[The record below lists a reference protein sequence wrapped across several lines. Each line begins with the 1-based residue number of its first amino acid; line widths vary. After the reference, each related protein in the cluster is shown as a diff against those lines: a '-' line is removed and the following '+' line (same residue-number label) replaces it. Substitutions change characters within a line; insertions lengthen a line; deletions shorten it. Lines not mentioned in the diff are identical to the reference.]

1 MILPC
6 FLFTSLFMVKLSQR
20 AWNNVIIVSMLALI
34 MLFNLSSNFLNDDS
48 DAPAFSTL
56 IPQGL
61 LISTIEF
68 SNAKVERVGQ
78 GWRIESKLSV
88 SKDLQGLLDVW
99 QSVEVSPFEENLQ
112 WGDSQPK
119 VTVWFIGQ
127 AEPIEYYFLIL
138 ADKTL
143 VKLGQQT
150 YQLVNVNYQTLIPT
164 E

>member
-1 MILPC
+1 
-6 FLFTSLFMVKLSQR
+6 MVKLSQR

-48 DAPAFSTL
+48 HAPALSTL
-56 IPQGL
+56 VPQGL

-78 GWRIESKLSV
+78 GWRVESDLSV
-88 SKDLQGLLDVW
+88 SKDLKGLIDLW
-99 QSVEVSPFEENLQ
+99 QSAEVSPFEENLQ
-112 WGDSQPK
+112 RKDSQYK

-127 AEPIEYYFLIL
+127 AEPTEYLFLTL

-143 VKLGQQT
+143 VKIGQQT

>member
-1 MILPC
+1 
-6 FLFTSLFMVKLSQR
+6 MVKLSQR

-34 MLFNLSSNFLNDDS
+34 MLFNLSSNFLNDEG
-48 DAPAFSTL
+48 DALAVSTL
-56 IPQGL
+56 VPQGV

-78 GWRIESKLSV
+78 GWRVESELTVTS
-88 SKDLQGLLDVW
+88 DLQELIDLW
-99 QSVEVSPFEENLQ
+99 QSVEVSSFEENTQ
-112 WGDSQPK
+112 WSDTPAK

-127 AEPIEYYFLIL
+127 AEPTEYYFLKL

-143 VKLGQQT
+143 VRIGHHT
-150 YQLVNVNYQTLIPT
+150 YQLVDVNYQTLIPV